1 MIILISPAKT
11 FNFNS
16 KDIKVESTESI
27 FMQESQKL
35 VKNLQSLSSN
45 DYQKLMGI
53 SENLARLNK
62 DRHLSLSEEND
73 SSSKEALFAFRGDVY
88 VSMAPET
95 FSKSDLTFCQNHLRI
110 LSGLYGVLR
119 PFDLIK
125 AHRLE
130 MGTPL
135 RNERGKNLYEWWGN
149 KIAGLLNED
158 ICHHKNKFYVN
169 LASEE
174 YFRSVKGLL
183 TEKVITPIFQE
194 RKGDNFKVVGIQAKK
209 ARGLMT
215 AYIIKNQIQNVK
227 ELESFSCSG
236 YKFNGKLSNNLKL
249 VFQRN

>member
-16 KDIKVESTESI
+16 KDIKVESTESM

-53 SENLARLNK
+53 SANLAKLNK
-62 DRHLSLSEEND
+62 DRHFSLGEDNK

-88 VSMAPET
+88 LSMAPET

-135 RNERGKNLYEWWGN
+135 KNERGKNLYEWWGN

-158 ICHHKNKFYVN
+158 ICQHKNKFYVN
-169 LASEE
+169 LASDE

-183 TEKVITPIFQE
+183 AEKVITPIFQE
-194 RKGDNFKVVGIQAKK
+194 RKGDDFKVVGIYAKK

-215 AYIIKNQIQNVK
+215 SYIIKNQIQNVN
-227 ELESFSCSG
+227 ELASFSCNG
-236 YKFNGKLSNNLKL
+236 YKYNGELSNNLKL
-249 VFQRN
+249 VFQRS

>member
-53 SENLARLNK
+53 SANLARLNK

-135 RNERGKNLYEWWGN
+135 PNERGKNLYEWWGN
-149 KIAGLLNED
+149 KIAGLLNKD
-158 ICHHKNKFYVN
+158 ICQHKNKFYVN
-169 LASEE
+169 LASDE

-215 AYIIKNQIQNVK
+215 SYIIKNKIQNVK

-236 YKFNGKLSNNLKL
+236 YKFNGQLSNHLKL

>member
-27 FMQESQKL
+27 FMQETQKL
-35 VKNLQSLSSN
+35 VENLQSLSSN

-53 SENLARLNK
+53 SANLAKLNK
-62 DRHLSLSEEND
+62 DRHVSLGEDNKST
-73 SSSKEALFAFRGDVY
+73 SKEALFAFRGDVY
-88 VSMAPET
+88 LSMAPET
-95 FSKSDLTFCQNHLRI
+95 FSKRDLTFCQNHLRI

-130 MGTPL
+130 MGTSL

-149 KIAGLLNED
+149 KIAKSLNED
-158 ICHHKNKFYVN
+158 VCQHKNKFYIN

-194 RKGDNFKVVGIQAKK
+194 RKGDDFKVVGIYAKK

-215 AYIIKNQIQNVK
+215 AYIIKNQIQDIK
-227 ELESFSCSG
+227 ELESFNCNG
-236 YKFNGKLSNNLKL
+236 YKFNGKLSNNFKL
-249 VFQRN
+249 VFQRS